1 MAKPIIEID
10 LDRLENNYLNI
21 KKMIGNN
28 SLLAVVKADAYGH
41 GVIPI
46 SKKLESL
53 GINFFAVFT
62 IDEAIELRKNGI
74 NADIIIFERL
84 SRESYKLA
92 IKYNIIVNVS
102 WFSDLEI
109 FLENMIKKQN
119 FPKYHLK
126 IDTGMTRLG
135 IPYESSFEFLNNFIE
150 KTNLIPDGIYTHLAT
165 ADEGDLS
172 FAINQK
178 EKFDNILSI
187 IKNKIDLKWVHISNS
202 GGVSNLDNS
211 NYNLV
216 RVGMLLYGALPS
228 NSLKKVPQIQPVMNF
243 KGEIVLIRR
252 VKKDIP
258 ISYGGLYKT
267 AKSSNIGVIQVGF
280 ADGMPRAWFERG
292 YVNWNGKKY
301 KICGR
306 ICMDQFMVNFEN
318 DKPSEGEKV
327 LIWGKDNQ
335 NHIPVEIIAED
346 IGLNPYN
353 LFTSISDKRATKII
367 K

>member
-10 LDRLENNYLNI
+10 LDRLKNNYLNI
-21 KKMIGNN
+21 KKLIGKT

-46 SKKLESL
+46 SKHLESL
-53 GINFFAVFT
+53 GINFLAVFT
-62 IDEAIELRKNGI
+62 IDEAIELRNNGI
-74 NADIIIFERL
+74 NTDIIIFERL
-84 SRESYKLA
+84 SNESFKLA

-102 WFSDLEI
+102 WFSDLDI
-109 FLENMIKKQN
+109 FKENIKKYKKC
-119 FPKYHLK
+119 PKYHLK

-135 IPYESSFEFLNNFIE
+135 IPYESSVQFFEDLIE
-150 KTNLIPDGIYTHLAT
+150 KINVPPEGIYTHLAT

-172 FAINQK
+172 FAIEQK
-178 EKFDNILSI
+178 TRFDRILNN

-228 NSLKKVPQIQPVMNF
+228 SSLKKIPKIEPVMNF
-243 KGEIVLIRR
+243 KGQIVLVRR
-252 VKKDIP
+252 VKKNTP

-267 AKSSNIGVIQVGF
+267 SKSSNIGVIQVGF
-280 ADGMPRAWFERG
+280 ADGMPRAWFKRG
-292 YVNWNGKKY
+292 YVSWNGKKY

-306 ICMDQFMVNFEN
+306 VCMDQFMVNFEN
-318 DKPSEGEKV
+318 DKPEEGEKV
-327 LIWGKDNQ
+327 LIWGKDNN
-335 NHIPVEIIAED
+335 NHIPIEIIAED
-346 IGLNPYN
+346 VGLNPYN
-353 LFTSISDKRATKII
+353 LFTSISDKRAKKVI